1 MDSDELTRRDKEL
14 EIYWHGE
21 DGFRQK
27 YLIDMVP
34 LPFVADEDV
43 IGGRLIVATD
53 DMRLR
58 KVVEQFAGYFKRELR
73 FDFLQ
78 FTATGSDSSQEV
90 LLINSR
96 DVIMLSPV
104 ACGAVGFDLDEKC
117 LTWVWIHP
125 FQRGRG
131 LLDRVWEELERRH
144 GAEFTVEQPVSIP
157 MQRFLRSK
165 DVDPARWG
173 GPSPAE

>member
-1 MDSDELTRRDKEL
+1 MDSEEIARRGKEL
-14 EIYWHGE
+14 ETYWYGE
-21 DGFRQK
+21 NGFRQK

-43 IGGRLIVATD
+43 IGGRLIVATG

-58 KVVEQFAGYFKRELR
+58 KVAEQFAGHFKRELR

-78 FTATGSDSSQEV
+78 FTATGSNRGQEV

-96 DVIMLSPV
+96 DVVMLSPV
-104 ACGAVGFDLDEKC
+104 ACGAVGFDLEEKC

-131 LLDRVWEELERRH
+131 LLDWVWEGLERRH
-144 GAEFTVEQPVSIP
+144 GTEFTVEQPVSIP
-157 MQRFLRSK
+157 MQRFLQSK
-165 DVDPARWG
+165 GVDPARWG
-173 GPSPAE
+173 GPSPTE

>member
-1 MDSDELTRRDKEL
+1 MDSEELARRQKEL
-14 EIYWHGE
+14 GTYWHGE
-21 DGFRQK
+21 NGFRHK

-43 IGGRLIVATD
+43 IGGCLIAATD

-58 KVVEQFAGYFKRELR
+58 KVAEQFASYFKRELR

-78 FTATGSDSSQEV
+78 FTATGSNSSQKV

-96 DVIMLSPV
+96 DVVMLSPV
-104 ACGAVGFDLDEKC
+104 ACGAVGFDLEEKS

-125 FQRGRG
+125 LQRGRG

-144 GAEFTVEQPVSIP
+144 GTEFTVEQPVSIP
-157 MQRFLRSK
+157 MQRFLQSK
-165 DVDPARWG
+165 GVDPARWG